1 MYAASRTNDDII
13 DHASVADAS
22 LIALH
27 LSLVEL
33 DLFQWV
39 EPVSKIVERDSC
51 FIILTCLSQ
60 DDDKQR
66 RELATAGAPGVLPS
80 LSKAHAR
87 AAHTLR

>member
-1 MYAASRTNDDII
+1 VECLLIDVCRHGKSEEARRIYATSLQMYAASRTNDDII

-51 FIILTCLSQ
+51 LI
-60 DDDKQR
+60 
-66 RELATAGAPGVLPS
+66 
-80 LSKAHAR
+80 
-87 AAHTLR
+87 